1 MFWNKKENTSKVQSG
16 TTADEKQAHQK
27 KLYALSFL
35 SKYVIEKK
43 DALLEEDVKTL
54 KELEKVKKSYGE
66 AIENN
71 AKIGETIDH
80 IGQKFAKVE
89 EVSDEFN
96 HVMADVSKVSG
107 DARRD
112 LANLEHSSKKVEVQF
127 EEIGKIHGE
136 FQKGFTEI
144 QKTMQN
150 IVGIANQTN
159 LLALN
164 ASIEAA
170 RAGEHGRGFAVVADQ
185 VTKLSAGIKELVEE
199 VNKSMTELQ
208 DSTEKLAGSL
218 QGAGEA
224 LNDSNTQMNR
234 TNQAFEKIT
243 DTVLGVTGVEQQ
255 IKAIVDD
262 CQKQIHLIQTDMV
275 SYEEQ
280 YSDVLA
286 NIESMKGQMTEKGF
300 FYEDISN
307 MMEQA
312 EPLISEIVKKL

>member
-1 MFWNKKENTSKVQSG
+1 MFWNKKEGTSKVSLK
-16 TTADEKQAHQK
+16 TTADAKEDNQK

-43 DALLEEDVKTL
+43 DALLEEDVKTI

-71 AKIGETIDH
+71 AKIGKTIDH
-80 IGQKFAKVE
+80 IGQNFTKVE

-96 HVMADVSKVSG
+96 QVMEDVSKVSE

-112 LANLEHSSKKVEVQF
+112 LANLEQSSKKVEIQF
-127 EEIGKIHGE
+127 EEIGKIHDE

-199 VNKSMTELQ
+199 VNKSMSELQ

-218 QGAGEA
+218 QGAGAA
-224 LNDSNTQMNR
+224 LTDSNTQMSQ
-234 TNQAFEKIT
+234 TNQAFDKIT
-243 DTVLGVTGVEQQ
+243 DTVLGVTGVQQQ
-255 IKAIVDD
+255 IKAVVND
-262 CQKQIHLIQTDMV
+262 CQKKIQLIQKDMV

-280 YSDVLA
+280 YNQVLE

-312 EPLISEIVKKL
+312 EPLISEIVKKV